1 MTQSDIPTNV
11 VSTHPSGPRLSLLKK
26 LGKIRT
32 AWEELAPNVKFAEL
46 SAAEFREATSASLET
61 RATLEVSKA
70 SISALVSERLARQA
84 ALRAMLKRVASAV
97 LTDPG
102 HGDNSSL
109 YRAMGFVPSSERKP
123 RTKMPSPG
131 GARPRKP
138 IVSPIN
144 RFRRMVAAWQES
156 GLDPETGKV
165 AGLCLNDWKP
175 AGDALLE
182 TRNGLRREKAGRSA
196 AVGLKKAADK
206 ATRALIKKVVAGVIS
221 APDLGENSPLYRA
234 MGYIPANERASR
246 YRRVAPLSEPI
257 SFEVQPEQEVQLSAG
272 SQKHGPAPETV
283 WQGEALCELNPQ
295 QPPGGL
301 ESCSCNNLQ
310 HQRRIVKTS
319 QIDPGPRGQRASEPN
334 TQGP

>member
-1 MTQSDIPTNV
+1 MTTSDNPTNV
-11 VSTHPSGPRLSLLKK
+11 VPNSSGPRLNLVKK
-26 LGKIRT
+26 LGKIKS
-32 AWEELAPNVKFAEL
+32 AWGEVAQQVKLAEL
-46 SAAEFREATSASLET
+46 TPAEFRAATNASLEA

-70 SISALVSERLARQA
+70 RISALVSERLARQA

-123 RTKMPSPG
+123 RTTAPSSG
-131 GARPRKP
+131 GARPRKA

-165 AGLCLNDWKP
+165 AGLSLNDWKP

-182 TRNGLRREKAGRSA
+182 TQNGLRREKAGRSA

-206 ATRALIKKVVAGVIS
+206 ATRALIKKVVAGVIA
-221 APDLGENSPLYRA
+221 APGLGENSALYRA

-246 YRRVAPLSEPI
+246 YRRVTQLSEPI
-257 SFEVQPEQEVQLSAG
+257 PSEVLLEQGVQMSAE
-272 SQKHGPAPETV
+272 SQKREAAPETV
-283 WQGEALCELNPQ
+283 WQGEARCELNPQ
-295 QPPGGL
+295 QPPGSL
-301 ESCSCNNLQ
+301 ESRGCDNLQ
-310 HQRRIVKTS
+310 YQRPQLTY
-319 QIDPGPRGQRASEPN
+319 PP
-334 TQGP
+334 